1 MRIWESLIFV
11 FSLMGSNFIILR
23 KILFFE
29 EKTRISPPYYII
41 ALGFPILYGA
51 AFFYSGQVSQ
61 NFSMVAYGVFFINNV
76 WLLVFLR
83 NAIVSY
89 NRTLAIGKYFLWT
102 IIGFLIP
109 VSAILFVNPTGEF
122 TQIIFNTSYL
132 LGLFPMSI
140 FVSMLLGVS
149 VDSTFWGVVSAIFF
163 FSIDFALRTGF
174 FPFIP
179 QDYHLVSSEVFRLA
193 AIALCSQITVFGRQ
207 IQKNK
212 DYEPVKGTKRLN
224 NLLFMLLTIFPVMIF
239 YTSFW
244 QVNINHRQ
252 LQENE
257 MKTSKEIFHLSLH
270 KLEDYSNRFSRLI
283 EDAANSTN
291 IARAQWK
298 LNSIKLANPEIKSS
312 QIIMDN
318 VMPFEGKMIQLGKNE
333 MIYYSDSSEAWGI
346 KITIDTTKI
355 YSQLPLKNDH
365 QFYVFSDDEAIIAP
379 PGSTIDQTTL
389 SFQNK
394 YQYAFETTKTL
405 FGQKL
410 NAVMIFQTSEP
421 GIDSFT
427 LYFILFS
434 MFVLVLIWSFY
445 GYYMN
450 NWEGEVKRTL
460 LKADDRAA
468 EYEEKMKQLRSSMNY
483 MNRDLNLRDI
493 RIEDI
498 AYRYSLLFDFLSN
511 IDFEQKP
518 VITIGSFFER
528 LKKSLPFIDD
538 LYLLQKQPDYHTI
551 IASSNTMRNGSV
563 AILEKDNIEKKNLN
577 HYTMVFKDKTE
588 IEGIGYENPEG
599 GFASPFRII
608 INTQKEANEIYNL
621 QGFVQYLFS
630 ICVLFIR
637 QYELLRKNERA
648 FEKSVSIIDLVIQLN
663 KLETF
668 AEEWLIT
675 LIKGIEKIFDNPML
689 CGFYTLEDN
698 KITLRYLKDEKTV
711 LKAYNADDE
720 ERIFEKM
727 NNQFPFFENIE
738 PSLSLTGKARTVGLI
753 PAYHDS
759 ENSDHP
765 SVGIY
770 LEFSHYR
777 VFSQRER
784 ELAFL
789 LGKLIIG
796 ERS

>member
-1 MRIWESLIFV
+1 
-11 FSLMGSNFIILR
+11 
-23 KILFFE
+23 
-29 EKTRISPPYYII
+29 
-41 ALGFPILYGA
+41 
-51 AFFYSGQVSQ
+51 
-61 NFSMVAYGVFFINNV
+61 MVAYGIFFINNV

-109 VSAILFVNPTGEF
+109 VAAILFVNPAGDF

-132 LGLFPMSI
+132 LGLFPMII

-163 FSIDFALRTGF
+163 FSIDFAIRTGL
-174 FPFIP
+174 FPFISV
-179 QDYHLVSSEVFRLA
+179 DYRLVSSEVFRLA
-193 AIALCSQITVFGRQ
+193 SIALCSQITVFGRQ
-207 IQKNK
+207 IEKNK
-212 DYEPVKGTKRLN
+212 ESEPIKGTKRLN

-257 MKTSKEIFHLSLH
+257 IKISKEIFHLSLH

-283 EDAANSTN
+283 EDAANSAN

-298 LNSIKLANPEIKSS
+298 LNSIKLANPEIQSS

-318 VMPFEGKMIQLGKNE
+318 VMPFEGNMIQLGKNE
-333 MIYYSDSSEAWGI
+333 MNYYSDSSEAWGI

-355 YSQLPLKNDH
+355 YSQLPLKKDQ
-365 QFYVFSDDEAIIAP
+365 QFYVFRDDEAIIAP
-379 PGSTIDQTTL
+379 PGSKIEQSTL

-394 YQYAFETTKTL
+394 YQYAFEATKVL
-405 FGQKL
+405 FGREL
-410 NAVMIFQTSEP
+410 NAIMIFQTSEP

-460 LKADDRAA
+460 LKAEDRAA
-468 EYEEKMKQLRSSMNY
+468 EYEEKMNQLRNSMNY

-493 RIEDI
+493 RIEDV
-498 AYRYSLLFDFLSN
+498 AYRHSLLFDFLSN

-528 LKKSLPFIDD
+528 LKKSLSFIDE
-538 LYLLQKQPDYHTI
+538 LYLLQKQPEYHTV
-551 IASSNTMRNGSV
+551 IASSNTMRNGSL
-563 AILEKDNIEKKNLN
+563 AILEKDNIERKNLN
-577 HYTMVFKDKTE
+577 HYRMVFEDKTE
-588 IEGIGYENPEG
+588 IEGIGYENPGG

-608 INTQKEANEIYNL
+608 INTQKDVNEIYEL

-637 QYELLRKNERA
+637 QYELLKKNERV
-648 FEKSVSIIDLVIQLN
+648 FEKSVSIIELVINMN

-668 AEEWLIT
+668 TEEWMIT
-675 LIKGIEKIFDNPML
+675 LIKGIKKLFDNPTLCAFYNLEDDRIKIRYLKEEKTVVKAYNKDEAEKIF
-689 CGFYTLEDN
+689 EKIN
-698 KITLRYLKDEKTV
+698 KQSPSL
-711 LKAYNADDE
+711 
-720 ERIFEKM
+720 
-727 NNQFPFFENIE
+727 ENIE
-738 PSLSLTGKARTVGLI
+738 PASSLSRKARTLAVI
-753 PAYHDS
+753 PAYHS
-759 ENSDHP
+759 GEKI
-765 SVGIY
+765 GIY

-789 LGKLIIG
+789 LGKMIIG
-796 ERS
+796 DQ